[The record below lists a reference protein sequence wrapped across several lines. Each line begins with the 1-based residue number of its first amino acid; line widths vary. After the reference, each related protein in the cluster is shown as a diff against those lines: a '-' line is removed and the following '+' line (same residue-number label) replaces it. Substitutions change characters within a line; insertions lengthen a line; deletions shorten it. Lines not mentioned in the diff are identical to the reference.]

1 MSDLFSPMR
10 PFPATGG
17 ECATILNAMDWS
29 DHPLGEP
36 TLWPAELKTAVRICL
51 TSKFAAMVHW
61 GPRHYTF
68 YNDTYA
74 ARLGR
79 KHPGH
84 LGQPAHDW
92 WSEMW
97 NQLEPF
103 FQAVL
108 AGESYYTENA
118 RYTPDR
124 DGTSREAFFTHS
136 HSPIWDDAGVVR
148 GIFLTV
154 VETTAQLEAE
164 ARSELLM
171 GELKHR
177 MKNMLAVVQAIVNQ
191 SVRRADS
198 KEDVATIIHA
208 QIAALGRAHDLLTRS
223 NHVDVPLPELVG
235 ASVDIEGPYGDR
247 IHAGGPDIAIGSQAT
262 MALTMILHE
271 LNTNAM
277 KYGALANEQGRIQIL
292 WRELGDVLELTWHE
306 DQGPAVTPPAR
317 QGYGTRLIMALAGD
331 LGEGV
336 QIDYLPGGIR
346 FMLRA
351 DLSKVKAVTL
361 EAGIMQQP
369 ATVGTGAY

>member
-1 MSDLFSPMR
+1 MSEPVSPTR
-10 PFPATGG
+10 PFPDTGG
-17 ECATILNAMDWS
+17 ECAAILDAMEWS
-29 DHPLGEP
+29 DHPLGDP
-36 TLWPAELKTAVRICL
+36 LFWPAELKTAVRICL
-51 TSKFAAMVHW
+51 TSKFATMVHW

-84 LGQPAHDW
+84 LGQPAYDW

-97 NQLEPF
+97 DQVEPF
-103 FQAVL
+103 FQKVL
-108 AGESYYTENA
+108 AGDSYYTENA

-124 DGTSREAFFTHS
+124 DGASKDAFFTHS

-154 VETTAQLEAE
+154 VETTAELEAE

-191 SVRRADS
+191 SVRRADR
-198 KEDVATIIHA
+198 KEDVATIVHA
-208 QIAALGRAHDLLTRS
+208 QIAALGRAHDLLTQS
-223 NHVDVPLPELVG
+223 STADAPLAALIKG
-235 ASVDIEGPYGDR
+235 GMDMDGPYRGR
-247 IHAGGPDIAIGSQAT
+247 ITADGPEIAINSQAAI
-262 MALTMILHE
+262 ALTMILHE

-277 KYGALANEQGRIQIL
+277 KYGALSNELGRISIH
-292 WRELGDVLELTWHE
+292 WREIGNILELNWQE
-306 DQGPAVTPPAR
+306 AGGPAVSPPAR
-317 QGYGTRLIMALAGD
+317 QGYGSRLILALAGD
-331 LGEGV
+331 LGDDP

-346 FMLRA
+346 FTLRA
-351 DLSKVKAVTL
+351 DLSKVRAS
-361 EAGIMQQP
+361 AGEIRL
-369 ATVGTGAY
+369 